1 MPTIL
6 RQRRDT
12 EANWTSSN
20 PVIPDGQ
27 LCFDSTNDTYR
38 IGNGVDNYL
47 TLVLQSG
54 EVGNGIASII
64 RTVGDGTE
72 GTTDTYTITFT
83 DAATTTFS
91 VVNGSDGSDGT
102 GDVVGPASAADDR
115 IATFDGVTGKLI
127 QDSGK
132 TIAELVVFPFTN
144 NEMLS
149 QTCAIALYF

>member
-91 VVNGSDGSDGT
+91 VVNGSDGDGT